1 MSAFLRQMRNG
12 ARPDLLALGAGTIAV
27 TIDCHLA
34 DLTDAALAAYGYRR
48 GEVIDTTA
56 QEYPVTRRWAQYTWA
71 ATTCTGL
78 FWNSRRSHHRLSFM
92 LFVNLPRAPDRGRSL
107 IRRQHLDVVS
117 PPVPLY
123 DGEGLAAVIVAAAE
137 RNVAVIV

>member
-12 ARPDLLALGAGTIAV
+12 ARPDLLALGPGTIAV

-92 LFVNLPRAPDRGRSL
+92 LFVNLPRALTGDARSSAGSTL
-107 IRRQHLDVVS
+107 TSS
-117 PPVPLY
+117 PLRCLSMTARAWLPS
-123 DGEGLAAVIVAAAE
+123 
-137 RNVAVIV
+137 